1 VAIRRWQP
9 LLLGRIGIEPG
20 SVEVRFAYA
29 DPPYIG
35 QAKRHYAKEA
45 AADGRVAEEVD
56 HAALLAHLETF
67 DGWAL
72 SCSTPSLGYLL
83 SHCAD
88 GVRVGAWVKPF
99 ASFKKGVDP
108 AYAWEPVIYRTAR
121 KWNADQATCRDWV
134 SANITLQRGVS
145 GAKPDAF
152 SFWLFEL
159 LGMTRD
165 DEFHDLF
172 PGSGAVSRAWEQ
184 WRNQLEVA

>member
-1 VAIRRWQP
+1 
-9 LLLGRIGIEPG
+9 
-20 SVEVRFAYA
+20 VRFAYA

-56 HAALLAHLETF
+56 HVALLAQLEAF

-72 SCSTPSLGYLL
+72 SASSPSVLGPNGL
-83 SHCAD
+83 AAMMPE
-88 GVRVGAWVKPF
+88 GVRMGGWFKPF
-99 ASFKKGVDP
+99 AAYKRGVDP
-108 AYAWEPVIYRTAR
+108 AYAWEPVFFHTRR
-121 KWNADQATCRDWV
+121 KWSKDQDTCRDWVRTNHIEDVDFLDAV

-159 LGMTRD
+159 MGMTRD

-184 WRNQLEVA
+184 WRRQPAVA